1 MGRFKEVFIYSRNS
15 LALVFSWLII
25 CTIIY
30 GAISGMES
38 VTIAFLWKVLL
49 LSLWAVISF
58 SVCFKIPRLQKKG
71 FIFQLTCFYLM
82 FIPVE
87 IGLFYYMGMF
97 NMAGSFMTWI
107 IFVALVI
114 VSYLISLII
123 DFIVMRRRAVL
134 YTQKINDYVSGN
146 KSEV

>member
-1 MGRFKEVFIYSRNS
+1 MGRFKDVFTYFRNA
-15 LALVFSWLII
+15 LALVFSWLVI

-30 GAISGMES
+30 GFISGIES
-38 VTIAFLWKVLL
+38 VTIAFLGKVLL

-71 FIFQLTCFYLM
+71 FIFQITCFYLM

-97 NMAGSFMTWI
+97 NTRGTYITWI
-107 IFVALVI
+107 IFGILIV

-123 DFIVMRRRAVL
+123 DFIVMKRRAVL
-134 YTQKINDYVSGN
+134 YTRKMNEYVAGN
-146 KSEV
+146 KSEG